1 MKRLLILSVGL
12 MALTGCSE
20 LEPFLPKVKFDKL
33 GVRDITFQQ
42 ANVDFVF
49 SIENPNPVNVSL
61 ASFTYA
67 LGFEET
73 PLLSGDNLDGFELVA
88 MGSSDLELPVDLVF
102 ADAWNTV
109 QATRGEDEIG
119 FGLDGKFGFDIPEMG
134 EVQVPYDAGGSF
146 PALRTPVINLKAL
159 RATKVDLFTQT
170 ASLELDLGI
179 DNDHFSTLFFSS
191 LDYDLKLGGS
201 SVADGLIADLAE
213 VDGANSET
221 VILPI
226 NVNLLNVGTSVVNAI
241 TGNGALDVKLAA
253 TVDVLTPFTDLPIPL
268 TIDEAGNLTVG
279 Q

>member
-1 MKRLLILSVGL
+1 MKRLLTLCIGL
-12 MALTGCSE
+12 IALTGCSE

-33 GVRDITFQQ
+33 SVRDITFQE

-49 SIENPNPVNVSL
+49 SVENPNPVGVNL
-61 ASFTYA
+61 ASFSYA
-67 LGFEET
+67 LGFEEVQ
-73 PLLSGDNLDGFELVA
+73 LLSGDNADGFELQA
-88 MGSSDLELPVDLVF
+88 MGSSALELPVDLVF

-109 QATRGEDEIG
+109 QATRGVDDIG
-119 FGLDGKFGFDIPEMG
+119 FGLDGNFGFDLPEIG
-134 EVQVPYDAGGSF
+134 LVKVPYDAGGSF
-146 PALRTPVINLKAL
+146 PALRTPQISLNAL

-179 DNDHFSTLFFSS
+179 DNDHFSTLFFNS
-191 LDYDLKLGGS
+191 LDYDLKLGGT

-221 VILPI
+221 IVLPI
-226 NVNLLNVGTSVVNAI
+226 NVNLLNVGSTVVNAL
-241 TGNGALDVKLAA
+241 TGNGKIDVKLAA

-268 TIDEAGNLTVG
+268 SIDEAGNLTVG

>member
-12 MALTGCSE
+12 MAITGCSE

-33 GVRDITFQQ
+33 SVRDITFQE

-49 SIENPNPVNVSL
+49 SIENPNPVGVNL
-61 ASFTYA
+61 ASFSYA
-67 LGFEET
+67 LGFEEIQ
-73 PLLSGDNLDGFELVA
+73 LLSGDNADGFELKA
-88 MGSSDLELPVDLVF
+88 MGSSKLELPVDLIF

-109 QATRGEDEIG
+109 QATRGIDDIG
-119 FGLDGKFGFDIPEMG
+119 FGLDGNFGFDIPELG
-134 EVQVPYDAGGSF
+134 EVKVPYDAGGSF
-146 PALRTPVINLKAL
+146 PALRTPQISLQAL

-179 DNDHFSTLFFSS
+179 DNDHFSTLFFNG

-221 VILPI
+221 VVLPI
-226 NVNLLNVGTSVVNAI
+226 NINLLNVGSSVVNAL

-253 TVDVLTPFTDLPIPL
+253 TVNVLTPFTDLPIPL
-268 TIDEAGNLTVG
+268 SIDESGNLTVG